1 MDFKA
6 SGGGSHVQE
15 IHQEGHQGHC
25 VVQEEVLQLG
35 HNFLGMEQIF
45 LGLISDRTG
54 IAAKVLKSMVVNLKD
69 APIEV
74 EKIIG

>member
-15 IHQEGHQGHC
+15 IHQEGHC

-45 LGLISDRTG
+45 LGLISDCTG

-69 APIEV
+69 APIEL

>member
-15 IHQEGHQGHC
+15 IHQEGHQGHH

-45 LGLISDRTG
+45 LGLSVT
-54 IAAKVLKSMVVNLKD
+54 ALVLLQRF
-69 APIEV
+69 
-74 EKIIG
+74 

>member
-6 SGGGSHVQE
+6 SGGGSHVQV
-15 IHQEGHQGHC
+15 IHQEGHC

-45 LGLISDRTG
+45 LGLISDHTG

-69 APIEV
+69 APIQV

>member
-15 IHQEGHQGHC
+15 IHQEGHC
-25 VVQEEVLQLG
+25 VVQEEALQLG
-35 HNFLGMEQIF
+35 HIFLGMEQ
-45 LGLISDRTG
+45 ISDRTG

-69 APIEV
+69 APIQV

>member
-15 IHQEGHQGHC
+15 IHQEGHC

-35 HNFLGMEQIF
+35 HNFLGMEQISW
-45 LGLISDRTG
+45 GLSVT
-54 IAAKVLKSMVVNLKD
+54 ALVLLQRF
-69 APIEV
+69 
-74 EKIIG
+74 